1 MQLLGCF
8 ATSGMMRRSTQCAG
22 LPSHASRR
30 MLKDLKIIMIVQLD
44 HERGPWKATQSCG
57 GLGSRQI
64 GAPQQMG
71 NRGGRL
77 VDQKLLVA
85 IEHFIAHRSDERVS
99 LALAVR
105 AQGAQPL

>member
-1 MQLLGCF
+1 VCWFALARITANAKGSMNLL
-8 ATSGMMRRSTQCAG
+8 SRSDDE
-22 LPSHASRR
+22 R
-30 MLKDLKIIMIVQLD
+30 DLKIVMIVQLD